1 MKMQLLLHALLCSFP
16 CTLAVS
22 FQVTLLHTND
32 VHARVEQ
39 TNRDSGK
46 CGNPSECYAGVAR
59 RFTKIQ
65 EIRNSHEHVLLLD
78 AGDQYQGT
86 IWFNYFKGEEAA
98 YFMNYLHYDAM
109 RLANNASEYGVF
121 SLLHPSLLSSA
132 ERKFSGLLV
141 EIARDRLLA
150 CARPCMSRRSMPV
163 HIIKGLP
170 TQIKLHISGER
181 KISMLRDKLPKDSY
195 YSGMF
200 KLFNLVGKL
209 QTCLTVEVEGVTIVG
224 CAAFEKLSLVSEPLA
239 AAKVRTPFS
248 IEKAS
253 MNDPIG
259 GEVKRLLSFTG
270 PPPSNDVPVGEYP
283 FIVKSDDGRS
293 VPVVQAYAFGK
304 YLGFLTVT
312 FDEAG
317 NVLQSSGNPILLDS
331 SIPEDP
337 ALLVEINK
345 WKEQLTNFSSFEL
358 GKTLVFLNGSSVEC
372 RYRECNLGNL
382 ICDAMIDNNLRY
394 PDELMWN
401 HVSLCIIN
409 SGGIRGSIDE
419 RNSNGSITLEELLSV
434 LPFGGTFDLI
444 EVKGSTLKAV
454 FEHSVHRYGG
464 GTGEFLQVGGIKV
477 VYNIDKAPG
486 QRVVKLEV
494 ICTRCRVPRYV
505 PVEMDQTYKI
515 VLPAFL
521 ATGGDGFSMLI
532 NETLKHDSG
541 DLDVAVVSRYINK
554 MLRVHPAVE
563 GRIQFSNENS
573 CSGSQHS
580 APTSFASVIVL
591 SLFALLQNMLSNSLL

>member
-1 MKMQLLLHALLCSFP
+1 MKMQLLLHALLCSLP
-16 CTLAVS
+16 CTLAAS

-46 CGNPSECYAGVAR
+46 CGNPPECYAGVAR

-109 RLANNASEYGVF
+109 ALGNHEFDNGIA
-121 SLLHPSLLSSA
+121 
-132 ERKFSGLLV
+132 GLLNPFLMKV
-141 EIARDRLLA
+141 QFPILSANIRAEKQVAPNITGYYLPYKILEVGPEKIGIVGYTSKETPVLSDPGPYLVFEEEITALQ
-150 CARPCMSRRSMPV
+150 PQV
-163 HIIKGLP
+163 
-170 TQIKLHISGER
+170 
-181 KISMLRDKLPKDSY
+181 DKLLTLGVNKVIALGH
-195 YSGMF
+195 SGF
-200 KLFNLVGKL
+200 ETDKLIAQKVKGVDVVVGGHSNTFL
-209 QTCLTVEVEGVTIVG
+209 Y
-224 CAAFEKLSLVSEPLA
+224 
-239 AAKVRTPFS
+239 
-248 IEKAS
+248 
-253 MNDPIG
+253 
-259 GEVKRLLSFTG
+259 TG

-573 CSGSQHS
+573 CSGAQHS
-580 APTSFASVIVL
+580 APTSFASLIVL